1 MAPSQAAA
9 RRRAAQRRR
18 RDVFV
23 ALLVGA
29 VGSFLLAMI
38 PGLSVLWSVQV
49 LFDLLLVGYVA
60 LLIRIRN
67 LAAERELKMRR
78 LPQTQRA
85 VRAGRAY
92 DFGGAAYGGLDLHSV
107 AN

>member
-1 MAPSQAAA
+1 MK
-9 RRRAAQRRR
+9 RRAAQRRR

-23 ALLVGA
+23 ALLIGT

-38 PGLSVLWSVQV
+38 PGMSVMWSVQV
-49 LFDLLLVGYVA
+49 LFDFMLAGYVA

-67 LAAERELKMRR
+67 LAAERSVKL
-78 LPQTQRA
+78 TQMPHKTRPVA
-85 VRAGRAY
+85 RQAHAY
-92 DFGGAAYGGLDLHSV
+92 DLAAGYGSLDLQRV